1 MPSKKQVAI
10 DAVLKA
16 TKLCEQVQAEMVSTD
31 AIQKSDRSPVTVAD
45 FGSQA
50 LICKA
55 IGDAFPEE
63 VIVAEENAQSLK
75 QNRHLLER
83 VTDYVD
89 RFCKEGSRHAVGGV
103 CNSDMCRPHE
113 AAVSA
118 ETVCEWI
125 DQGSG
130 EVGQSFWTLDPID
143 GTKGFLRGDQYAVAL
158 AWIVDGEVQLGVLGC
173 PNLPHQLARMERET
187 PRHGESR
194 RGVVLQEDTARGCL
208 FVAARGEGTALYTT
222 TGTFLAKVRVS
233 ENARRLAES
242 FESTHGDSD
251 THSNIAKQLGL
262 TSPPLQMDSQ
272 AKYGIVARGEASL
285 YIRLPNPAFPDY
297 RECIW
302 DHAAG
307 LIVVEE
313 AGGTVT
319 DARGASLNFMNGR
332 RMVENLGVVA
342 TNGDPLHNQ
351 VLSILS

>member
-1 MPSKKQVAI
+1 MPSKKQIAI

-16 TKLCEQVQAEMVSTD
+16 TKLCEQVQAEIVSTD
-31 AIQKSDRSPVTVAD
+31 AIQKNDRSPVTVAD

-55 IGDAFPEE
+55 IGDAFPED

-75 QNRHLLER
+75 QNRQLLAR
-83 VTDYVD
+83 VTDYVN
-89 RFCKEGSRHAVGGV
+89 RFAAADWGLRKE
-103 CNSDMCRPHE
+103 
-113 AAVSA
+113 AVS
-118 ETVCEWI
+118 TQNVCECI

-143 GTKGFLRGDQYAVAL
+143 GTKGFLRRDQYAVAL

-173 PNLPHQLARMERET
+173 PNLPHRLDST
-187 PRHGESR
+187 ES
-194 RGVVLQEDTARGCL
+194 ERGCL

-222 TGTFLAKVRVS
+222 TGTFLAEVRVS
-233 ENARRLAES
+233 ENAHRLAES
-242 FESTHGDSD
+242 FESTHGDS
-251 THSNIAKQLGL
+251 HAQGNIANQLGL
-262 TSPPLQMDSQ
+262 DAPPIQMDSQ

-313 AGGTVT
+313 AGGMVT
-319 DARGASLNFMNGR
+319 DARGAPLNFMTGR
-332 RMVENLGVVA
+332 RMVENRGVVA
-342 TNGDPLHNQ
+342 TNGNPLHRE
-351 VLSILS
+351 VLSVLTPTL